1 MVPWSLHDGLVIQ
14 STMAGH
20 DCDGG
25 YAHGRC
31 IETAMV
37 MEAGPDS
44 MARIGIIE
52 IEVKGVFL
60 LRKIVIEP

>member
-1 MVPWSLHDGLVIQ
+1 MVPWLLHNGLVIQ
-14 STMAGH
+14 STVAGH

-25 YAHGRC
+25 FAHGRC

-44 MARIGIIE
+44 VPRLGGAK
-52 IEVKGVFL
+52 IEVKGIFDHKKL
-60 LRKIVIEP
+60 

>member
-1 MVPWSLHDGLVIQ
+1 MVPWRLHKGLEIQ
-14 STMAGH
+14 STVAGH

-25 YAHGRC
+25 FAHGRC

-44 MARIGIIE
+44 APRLGGAK
-52 IEVKGVFL
+52 IEVKGIFYREKL
-60 LRKIVIEP
+60 

>member
-1 MVPWSLHDGLVIQ
+1 
-14 STMAGH
+14 MAGH

-25 YAHGRC
+25 FAHGRC

-44 MARIGIIE
+44 VPRLGCAK
-52 IEVKGVFL
+52 IEVKGIFYREKL
-60 LRKIVIEP
+60 